1 MYHCKFL
8 IMEKKATVKQSN
20 QLFLSVVQPVI
31 PHSDGYRNT
40 ERLKSQNKIV
50 ILKKKTVY
58 S

>member
-1 MYHCKFL
+1 
-8 IMEKKATVKQSN
+8 MEKKATVKQSN